1 MAARRGAHGDDA
13 DRLGAARTRDRAA
26 APRLPLRRIRGRGG
40 GARRAADLKRAALSY
55 RDGGNF
61 REYRATILDNLR
73 DAPALVLRRLMPSRD
88 AVARDCHRFLG
99 QLARPVL
106 RFTSEAHGVMSARL
120 VLFASGAPDAA
131 S

>member
-1 MAARRGAHGDDA
+1 
-13 DRLGAARTRDRAA
+13 
-26 APRLPLRRIRGRGG
+26 
-40 GARRAADLKRAALSY
+40 
-55 RDGGNF
+55 
-61 REYRATILDNLR
+61 
-73 DAPALVLRRLMPSRD
+73 MPSRD

-131 S
+131 REAERMFAEKIAAFADAHATAERASADGLGIFAAAEPVKLCVSANGDRLGVALH